1 MSINRFPWQDDILRI
16 LGSGEA
22 SSVDAISEA
31 IGHEGRDPG
40 EAGANS
46 TELRGSVAE
55 NVDHLVHI
63 GLAEYTDGGV
73 KLTDRGRE
81 AVASLP

>member
-1 MSINRFPWQDDILRI
+1 MSINRFPWQDDILRQ
-16 LGSGEA
+16 LRGGSA
-22 SSVDAISEA
+22 SVSEIATAIA
-31 IGHEGRDPG
+31 AEGRHSAEGHD
-40 EAGANS
+40 S
-46 TELRGSVAE
+46 DELHRSVAE
-55 NVDHLVHI
+55 NVDHLVHL